1 MFGGQAPS
9 KSVTLDWIR
18 HGEPEGGVKYRGSV
32 DDPLSELGWRQMRSS
47 LGHAL
52 EGGTRWN
59 TIVTSPMKRC
69 QAFAQEVA
77 EQLQLPMQVQ
87 PDLRELCFGE
97 LEGMT
102 PKEAWARSPQLL
114 ADLWKAPE
122 KHTPPGGE
130 PFTDFTARVNA
141 SITRLLPEL
150 EGQHVLVVAHGGVIR
165 AMLTCCL
172 GFAPC
177 DTFKIEIPYAGMTRV
192 KAYLHDDRTDFALQ
206 FINGFR
212 PTC

>member
-9 KSVTLDWIR
+9 RSVTLDWIR

-32 DDPLSELGWRQMRSS
+32 DDPLSELGWRQMRSCI
-47 LGHAL
+47 GHAL
-52 EGGTRWN
+52 DAGTQW
-59 TIVTSPMKRC
+59 TAVVASPMQRC

-77 EQLQLPMQVQ
+77 DQLQLPLQVI

-97 LEGMT
+97 LEGLT

-130 PFTDFTARVNA
+130 PFTDFTNRVHA
-141 SITRLLPEL
+141 SITALLPQM

-172 GFAPC
+172 GFAPG
-177 DTFKIEIPYAGMTRV
+177 DTFKVEIPYAGMTRV

-212 PTC
+212 PSC